1 GVMVLIFVAQAA
13 LPALDFEH
21 NLYNF
26 GGFPGVTYS
35 DMNGYGHFVG
45 GHAAFV
51 VYWWAVALLLVLIAE
66 LFWVRGTDNPLRLR
80 IRAARARLSRGRVAA
95 VFVGTALWLGSGAWI
110 VYNTTVLN
118 SYRPSDD
125 QEQLQVRYERD
136 YKQYEG
142 LAQPR
147 ITAVEV
153 EADIHP
159 QERRVEVRGALT
171 VANHSGAPISE
182 VHVVGADPD
191 VEIALLEIP
200 RATLS
205 HEDPELPYRIY
216 TLDPPMAPDEE
227 FTVRYDYRKDVRGFA
242 NNGNDTG
249 IVANGSFI
257 NSGAFMPHFG
267 YDPGQELSD
276 PNDRRDHDLPERP
289 RMAKIDDQKAR
300 GNTYIANDS
309 DWVSFAATV
318 STSPDQIAV
327 APGYLQ
333 REWEEGGRRY
343 FRYEMDSPIL
353 NFWSVLSARYTVTR
367 DEWVPADGGEPVAI
381 EIFHHDRHAYN
392 VEKMIGAV
400 KESLDIFTREFS
412 PYQHRQVRILEFP
425 QYASFAQSF
434 PNTIPYS
441 ESMGFIADANVAD
454 DEIDYVLYVTA
465 HEVAHQWWAHQVI
478 GARMQGATLLSETM
492 SQYSALMVM

>member
-1 GVMVLIFVAQAA
+1 RTYGYAVRYWTPAELNSLAAPVTRELVLNRLLWGAVSLGLLALTAVRYRMVLPTGGKAGERADEVEKAPEVLPALPRVQPRNDMRAALAALAVQSRSEIRGLVRGVPFLIIALFGALNILGAAFALIERGGTVTLPVTHIMLDVVEGGMAAFMLIVLVFYAGELVHRERRYKLDELFDALPVPNWVPLLAKLLALLTGMLVLLTLAATVTVIFQLGKGYTTVEIGLYLRSVLLLQLPVWVPLCVAAVVAQVLVNHKFLGYGVMVLIFVAQAA

-125 QEQLQVRYERD
+125 EEELRVRYERD

-159 QERRVEVRGALT
+159 QERRVEV
-171 VANHSGAPISE
+171 
-182 VHVVGADPD
+182 
-191 VEIALLEIP
+191 
-200 RATLS
+200 
-205 HEDPELPYRIY
+205 
-216 TLDPPMAPDEE
+216 
-227 FTVRYDYRKDVRGFA
+227 
-242 NNGNDTG
+242 
-249 IVANGSFI
+249 
-257 NSGAFMPHFG
+257 
-267 YDPGQELSD
+267 
-276 PNDRRDHDLPERP
+276 
-289 RMAKIDDQKAR
+289 
-300 GNTYIANDS
+300 
-309 DWVSFAATV
+309 
-318 STSPDQIAV
+318 
-327 APGYLQ
+327 
-333 REWEEGGRRY
+333 
-343 FRYEMDSPIL
+343 
-353 NFWSVLSARYTVTR
+353 
-367 DEWVPADGGEPVAI
+367 
-381 EIFHHDRHAYN
+381 
-392 VEKMIGAV
+392 
-400 KESLDIFTREFS
+400 
-412 PYQHRQVRILEFP
+412 
-425 QYASFAQSF
+425 
-434 PNTIPYS
+434 
-441 ESMGFIADANVAD
+441 
-454 DEIDYVLYVTA
+454 
-465 HEVAHQWWAHQVI
+465 
-478 GARMQGATLLSETM
+478 
-492 SQYSALMVM
+492 